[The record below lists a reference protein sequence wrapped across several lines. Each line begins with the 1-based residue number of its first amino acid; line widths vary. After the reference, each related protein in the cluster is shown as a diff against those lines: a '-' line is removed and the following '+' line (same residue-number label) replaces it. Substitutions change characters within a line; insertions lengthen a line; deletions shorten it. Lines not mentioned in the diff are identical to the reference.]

1 MKITGIETLQLGE
14 FPFLLWLRI
23 HTDAGL
29 VGTGETFWAPG
40 PVAAYIHDNAASY
53 LIGKDP
59 RDIELHDRR
68 LGSVYV
74 GARDSGAEMRGNSA
88 VNIALWDIY
97 GQALGEPVWRLLGGR
112 THESVPIYNTC
123 AGYTHVRATK
133 RNALFERTEDWSLKS
148 GDMAEGPYED
158 LLGFRFNADKLA
170 KSLFGEGIRG
180 MKIWPFD
187 VAAEASN
194 GTRISGKEMEKAL
207 EPFAKIRDAV
217 GSDMEI
223 MVELHGLWT
232 LPGAMRIAEA
242 LKPYDVAWLEEPIRF
257 NELDAMAEL
266 ARHTSIPIA
275 ASERLATRQ
284 IFKQLI
290 DKRAA
295 SIIMIDLAWCGG
307 LSEARKIAN
316 MAEASELP
324 VTLHDCTGPI
334 VYAASCALSA
344 TLPNVNYQ
352 EAVRAYFTGWYT
364 EIVEALPRV
373 ENGQVFPLDGPGLG
387 LSLKPE
393 VFRRADAEIRVS
405 GKVGGVTP

>member
-1 MKITGIETLQLGE
+1 MKVTAIETIELAE
-14 FPFLLWLRI
+14 FPFLFWLRI
-23 HTDAGL
+23 HADDGII
-29 VGTGETFWAPG
+29 GTGETFWAPA
-40 PVAAYIHDNAASY
+40 PVAAYIHAHVAPY
-53 LIGKDP
+53 LLGKDP

-88 VNIALWDIY
+88 VNIALWDIL

-123 AGYTHVRATK
+123 AGYGHIRATT
-133 RNALFERTEDWSLKS
+133 RNALFERTEDWSKVKDGS
-148 GDMAEGPYED
+148 EGPYED
-158 LLGFRFNADKLA
+158 LLAWRFNADKLA
-170 KSLFGEGIRG
+170 ESLLSEGIAA

-194 GTRISGKEMEKAL
+194 GTRISGLDLENAL
-207 EPFAKIRDAV
+207 EPFKKIRDAV
-217 GSDMEI
+217 GNRMEI

-232 LPGAMRIAEA
+232 LPPALRIADA

-257 NELDAMAEL
+257 NELDAMADL

-295 SIIMIDLAWCGG
+295 SIVMIDLAWCGG

-334 VYAASCALSA
+334 VFAASCALSS
-344 TLPNVNYQ
+344 TLPNVNWQ
-352 EAVRAYFTGWYT
+352 EAVRAYFAGWYR
-364 EIVEALPRV
+364 EVVDILPKV
-373 ENGQVFPLDGPGLG
+373 ENGRVWPLDGPGLG
-387 LSLKPE
+387 LKLRAE
-393 VFRRADAEIRVS
+393 VFARPDATVRLS
-405 GKVGGVTP
+405 KL

>member
-1 MKITGIETLQLGE
+1 MKVTVLETIELAE
-14 FPFLLWLRI
+14 FPFLFWLRV
-23 HTDAGL
+23 HTDEGFI
-29 VGTGETFWAPG
+29 GTGETFWAPA
-40 PVAAYIHDNAASY
+40 PVAAYIHSNVAPY
-53 LIGKDP
+53 LLGKDP

-74 GARDSGAEMRGNSA
+74 GARDSGAELRGNSA
-88 VNIALWDIY
+88 VNLALWDIY

-112 THESVPIYNTC
+112 THESVPVYNTC
-123 AGYTHVRATK
+123 AGYGHIRATK
-133 RNALFERTEDWSLKS
+133 RNALFERTEDWSLTARDAS
-148 GDMAEGPYED
+148 EGPYED
-158 LLGFRFNADKLA
+158 LLAWRFNADKLA
-170 KSLFGEGIRG
+170 ESLLSEGITA

-194 GTRISGKEMEKAL
+194 GTRISGPELEKAL

-217 GSDMEI
+217 GNRIDI

-232 LPGAMRIAEA
+232 LAPALRIAEA

-257 NELDAMAEL
+257 NELDALAEL
-266 ARHTSIPIA
+266 ARHTAIPIA

-284 IFKQLI
+284 MFKQLI
-290 DKRAA
+290 DRRAA

-334 VYAASCALSA
+334 VFAASCALSA

-352 EAVRAYFTGWYT
+352 EAVRAYFTGWYR
-364 EIVEALPRV
+364 EIADVLPRI
-373 ENGQVFPLDGPGLG
+373 ENGRVYPLDGPGLG
-387 LSLKPE
+387 LKLKLEIFNRP
-393 VFRRADAEIRVS
+393 DASVRIS
-405 GKVGGVTP
+405 KL